1 MLYVPLFLHL
11 AMSMQHPEWLAD
23 HYLTGGQIFRHHGT
37 RANFDIITQRHR
49 ADDHHVGAEF
59 DVIANHRA
67 CPFAAFAIR
76 QAADGGSLAQD
87 TVFTDNGTAVEDDA
101 VRMIQLQPV
110 ADPRLPR

>member
-59 DVIANHRA
+59 DAVSYTHLDVYK
-67 CPFAAFAIR
+67 R
-76 QAADGGSLAQD
+76 QAEQRVAAHGEW
-87 TVFTDNGTAVEDDA
+87 FINY
-101 VRMIQLQPV
+101 RMEKRV
-110 ADPRLPR
+110 ALR

>member
-67 CPFAAFAIR
+67 CPSR
-76 QAADGGSLAQD
+76 PSLSVRLPMVAPRAQD